1 MGKHTGEVTQMNIVN
16 NLTEGIMV
24 TDLSGTV
31 VFMNTAACDILCLSA
46 KKAIGQKFGAL
57 FLSESEN
64 LDFCQTVIDAMYA
77 DEKLIETVVPFIA
90 DGETKNLRLYVSFFE
105 EEEGKA
111 GGYILVFTDLSELI
125 QLKSVAQ
132 DMERVSSLNRQLT
145 LRNELLQKTFGMFL
159 SDEVVQELLD
169 KPKGLALGGRTE
181 TLTIM
186 MSDLRGFTAL
196 SEQMNPED
204 LITMLNHY
212 LGTMTEAIQKY
223 GGTIIEFIGDGIMA
237 IFGAP
242 TPSKTHAADAV
253 AAAVEMQ
260 AAMQRVNRWNANRDY
275 PHLEMGIGLNT
286 GEVIVGNVGS
296 KKRMKYGIVGSSV
309 NLCGRIESYT
319 VGGQILIS
327 PTVREAV
334 PYTLTIANEMTVAPK
349 GVGRHITLSQ
359 VTGIGEPYN
368 VSIKVKKD
376 SLKDLPEPVPVSFSL
391 IKDKHTQ
398 NDAHFG
404 GLTAIGKE
412 CAVLKTETNLKIYD
426 NIQINAGGH
435 LFCKVRD
442 EIEGGSFLV
451 QFTSIPPEYKD
462 WLQNHVQ

>member
-1 MGKHTGEVTQMNIVN
+1 
-16 NLTEGIMV
+16 
-24 TDLSGTV
+24 
-31 VFMNTAACDILCLSA
+31 
-46 KKAIGQKFGAL
+46 
-57 FLSESEN
+57 
-64 LDFCQTVIDAMYA
+64 
-77 DEKLIETVVPFIA
+77 
-90 DGETKNLRLYVSFFE
+90 
-105 EEEGKA
+105 
-111 GGYILVFTDLSELI
+111 
-125 QLKSVAQ
+125 
-132 DMERVSSLNRQLT
+132 
-145 LRNELLQKTFGMFL
+145 
-159 SDEVVQELLD
+159 
-169 KPKGLALGGRTE
+169 
-181 TLTIM
+181 
-186 MSDLRGFTAL
+186 
-196 SEQMNPED
+196 
-204 LITMLNHY
+204 
-212 LGTMTEAIQKY
+212 
-223 GGTIIEFIGDGIMA
+223 MA

-412 CAVLKTETNLKIYD
+412 CAVLKAETNLKIYD